1 MGLSITAGCDTAWI
15 QTRDCSD
22 TSCNDMQRLRSLR
35 HSGARGIGSYSL
47 FSAQMLTRAHT
58 WHTLFPMGPTLFPSP
73 ITGLPCPIYEI
84 DKAIAD
90 YFQII
95 NIFLSIKL
103 HCILCQSLL
112 LYFITYSHTCLT
124 VVERLGSIVWL
135 VCLSVCRTRIL
146 VLGVTSPP
154 SSCCVHFYRTLD
166 GVPEQP
172 KIYTFRAL

>member
-15 QTRDCSD
+15 QTRDRSD
-22 TSCNDMQRLRSLR
+22 TSCNDMQGLRSLR

-58 WHTLFPMGPTLFPSP
+58 WHTLFPMGPTIFPMGPTLFPSP
-73 ITGLPCPIYEI
+73 ITGLPCPICKSLWIRASAKWLKCKCKCIYQI

-95 NIFLSIKL
+95 NILLSIKL

-112 LYFITYSHTCLT
+112 LYCIYIQSHMFDCGTGAWIY
-124 VVERLGSIVWL
+124 RLIG
-135 VCLSVCRTRIL
+135 LSV
-146 VLGVTSPP
+146 
-154 SSCCVHFYRTLD
+154 
-166 GVPEQP
+166 VPE
-172 KIYTFRAL
+172 Y